1 MEKVKISDDV
11 IYIGEEDKDLND
23 EAKNESKNVKQKYLK
38 ENLSEL
44 ERDKIIIIN
53 ENKKKRK
60 RKYFKK

>member
-1 MEKVKISDDV
+1 
-11 IYIGEEDKDLND
+11 
-23 EAKNESKNVKQKYLK
+23 LK